1 MTKVITLV
9 INVDCVIF
17 RSVLVGV
24 IRILAQFDNPP
35 IRHSMVWI
43 ISAVVKANGI
53 GPQ

>member
-17 RSVLVGV
+17 RNVLVGV
-24 IRILAQFDNPP
+24 VRILAQFDNPP
-35 IRHSMVWI
+35 ISHAMGGI
-43 ISAVVKANGI
+43 ISAVVKANSI